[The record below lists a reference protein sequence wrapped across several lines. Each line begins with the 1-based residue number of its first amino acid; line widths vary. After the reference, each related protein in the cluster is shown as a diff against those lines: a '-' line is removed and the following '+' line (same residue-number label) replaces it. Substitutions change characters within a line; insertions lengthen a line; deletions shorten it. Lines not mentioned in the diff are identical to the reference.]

1 MAAMIALLP
10 PPSLTPPT
18 YTFGMTVS
26 LPQIAI
32 LGAGSMGGAILSGLL
47 APDVDA
53 AGIVVT
59 NRTEAKAALVRRD
72 GVVSLALE
80 SDPDATA
87 TALRGARLVLL
98 GVKPAMV
105 PALLGDIRDLLEP
118 DAIVVSVAAGV
129 TVATMEA
136 LVPQVV
142 FRSMPNTP
150 SVVRLGVT
158 GVAAGSRASAEDA
171 ALVRS
176 LFGTVGAVIELPE
189 SQIDALGTISGSG
202 PAYVFFLM
210 EQLTATARNLGFDEA
225 QARLMVEQTFRGAS
239 ELLAHEQ
246 MTQPDVDP
254 AELRRR
260 VTSPKGT
267 TERAIGVLESAD
279 LSGLFDRATAAALAR
294 TAELSRGE

>member
-1 MAAMIALLP
+1 
-10 PPSLTPPT
+10 
-18 YTFGMTVS
+18 MTVS

-47 APDVDA
+47 SPEVHAD
-53 AGIVVT
+53 GITVT
-59 NRTEAKAALVRRD
+59 NRTEAKAAVVRHE

-87 TALRGARLVLL
+87 TALRGARVVLL

-105 PALLGDIRDLLEP
+105 PELLRDIRDLLEP
-118 DAIVVSVAAGV
+118 DALVVSLAAGV

-150 SVVRLGVT
+150 SVVGLGVT
-158 GVAAGSRASAEDA
+158 GVARGTRASDADA
-171 ALVRS
+171 AQVRA
-176 LFGTVGAVIELPE
+176 LFQTVGAVIELPE
-189 SQIDALGTISGSG
+189 SQIDALSTISGSG
-202 PAYVFFLM
+202 PAYVFFLI
-210 EQLTATARNLGFDEA
+210 ERLTETALGLGFDEQ

-239 ELLAHEQ
+239 ELLAVS
-246 MTQPDVDP
+246 DVGP

-279 LSGLFDRATAAALAR
+279 LTGLFDRATTAALAR
-294 TAELSRGE
+294 AAEMARGE